1 MSDTEKLEA
10 IRNQARTEAAA
21 RAQSEQAAKRSSQER
36 QRSRSKGRI
45 SWGELAI
52 VPVFIA
58 VVLCLWAI
66 YSQPEESSS
75 NHNQLY
81 DDLIAAEEKAVA
93 FAGLAH
99 LQQQGWNTSEI
110 SQIKAEPLG
119 SAGHF
124 KILFTYQGNTY
135 QLIAET
141 ACDPGIFDLKAK
153 QDPAC
158 YRWR

>member
-1 MSDTEKLEA
+1 DTEKLEA
-10 IRNQARTEAAA
+10 IRHQARREAAA
-21 RAQSEQAAKRSSQER
+21 KAHSEQAAKRSSQER
-36 QRSRSKGRI
+36 QRTRGKGRI
-45 SWGELAI
+45 SWGELVT

-58 VVLCLWAI
+58 VVLGLWAI

-75 NHNQLY
+75 NQNQVY
-81 DDLIAAEEKAVA
+81 EDLIAAEEKAVA

-110 SQIKAEPLG
+110 SKIKAEPLG
-119 SAGHF
+119 SVGHF
-124 KILFTYQGNTY
+124 KILFTYQGKTY
-135 QLIAET
+135 QLAAET

-158 YRWR
+158 YRWH